1 MARYFPDRRRLG
13 RPFSQSP
20 ALSGRGGFGA
30 ARPRTPM
37 FSRSP
42 ALRGGFS
49 SIGERGIGGQIGAS
63 RVRPAPSPLIG
74 SIKNISQSVGGL
86 DDTTPK
92 TTVIN
97 RLVTARMQN
106 LVPRISNKVEQ
117 HLNTFDPGALL
128 NKVFSGGVR
137 ELEQLAQAIQSIITP
152 LNRVFDFVTEAS
164 KTFTKLIKKLLK
176 GGQGGSPA
184 FGLKNLLSLAMPMMA
199 VASTYMATE
208 AMKKARAEEPIDQ
221 SVPVDQ
227 LRPSGGQKSTVQPM
241 QEGTTK
247 DIPGQLTVE
256 ELDVFNKSIKKFNKL
271 LDALLKQKEEGELG
285 DDKKGASA
293 VSVAQ
298 PVTAMAG
305 SKTPGGGDLNMEK
318 QDIKTKKFGIP
329 DSVALLKGLG
339 ATDDEAVKLSANMKY
354 ESGGDPNIDTVKSGL
369 DPNKENEYS
378 IGLYQ
383 INWKAHKDGPI
394 AKKLGITNPDQL
406 RNPAVNARFAIELYR
421 TQGVSAW
428 SANSKVQPEDI
439 EEAQR
444 SLRGSFERFEQMG
457 GKTKVKPPVAPG
469 SEIESPVIDPDQS
482 SIASAES
489 VEGLGA
495 LAEQIA
501 KDPTSMEGET
511 YAYTD
516 PQGNVTVIPVPS
528 GQQRPPNIQEGPKAA
543 GVQVPFIL
551 AMKEDIHIM
560 HSKIV
565 YNVVD
570 AS

>member
-1 MARYFPDRRRLG
+1 M
-13 RPFSQSP
+13 
-20 ALSGRGGFGA
+20 
-30 ARPRTPM
+30 
-37 FSRSP
+37 
-42 ALRGGFS
+42 
-49 SIGERGIGGQIGAS
+49 
-63 RVRPAPSPLIG
+63 
-74 SIKNISQSVGGL
+74 
-86 DDTTPK
+86 
-92 TTVIN
+92 
-97 RLVTARMQN
+97 
-106 LVPRISNKVEQ
+106 
-117 HLNTFDPGALL
+117 
-128 NKVFSGGVR
+128 
-137 ELEQLAQAIQSIITP
+137 
-152 LNRVFDFVTEAS
+152 
-164 KTFTKLIKKLLK
+164 
-176 GGQGGSPA
+176 
-184 FGLKNLLSLAMPMMA
+184 
-199 VASTYMATE
+199 
-208 AMKKARAEEPIDQ
+208 
-221 SVPVDQ
+221 
-227 LRPSGGQKSTVQPM
+227 
-241 QEGTTK
+241 
-247 DIPGQLTVE
+247 TVE

-285 DDKKGASA
+285 DDKKGPS
-293 VSVAQ
+293 VSVAE

-305 SKTPGGGDLNMEK
+305 SKNPGGGDLNMEK

-339 ATDDEAVKLSANMKY
+339 ATDDEAVKLSTNMKY

-421 TQGVSAW
+421 TQGVGAW

-457 GKTKVKPPVAPG
+457 GKTKVQPPVAPG
-469 SEIESPVIDPDQS
+469 SEIESPDIDPDQS
-482 SIASAES
+482 SIASAEP

-495 LAEQIA
+495 RAEQIA
-501 KDPTSMEGET
+501 KDPTSMGGET